1 MGATARIGLLLS
13 FPVMKKQLFYTAFA
27 ATTAVLLTACDDE
40 KKPAQGTS
48 ETPAAQTGQQAP
60 AAAPSEDELKA
71 MLVEQLPAC
80 TFATPGAISCE
91 VPQKNEDGSLSLSL
105 NLVMT
110 LNENLYARESAPAV
124 FNKEREAVN
133 EAANASMKPESVY
146 LLQIG
151 ATTDLITEEDRAAK
165 PLPENLQ
172 NALNEMKELA
182 DSAVYRKVASAGDAV
197 SVPATCKAVYA
208 DGEWKFTDI
217 MPDTAALLAKA
228 DYTTE
233 TQVTEQG
240 SAILT
245 PEFEESRKAEIT
257 EKVKAFNEAAAPYIL
272 SREEAARA
280 TLTQHQAA
288 AQEEAARVA
297 ESEAAAENTRREWAD
312 RCAAAIADG
321 KNFAG
326 EWTRGNR
333 FGELT
338 LHIEQAK
345 HFDDSIQFFGSVYD
359 TKLPEACLDIA
370 GRCDLSA
377 GEDGAKVDI
386 TIYDGQYDPDQPTA
400 EVYDARDGL
409 LVLHLDKDG
418 KLSGVM
424 TCASW
429 GADSDKAFKIKLS
442 QKAAESKSSRKG
454 R

>member
-1 MGATARIGLLLS
+1 
-13 FPVMKKQLFYTAFA
+13 MKKQLFYTAIA
-27 ATTAVLLTACDDE
+27 ATSVVFLSACDDE
-40 KKPAQGTS
+40 NKPGAES
-48 ETPAAQTGQQAP
+48 KDTPAVQPGQNVP
-60 AAAPSEDELKA
+60 AVPADEELKA

-80 TFATPGAISCE
+80 SFATPGAISCE
-91 VPQKNEDGSLSLSL
+91 VPQRNADGSLSLAL

-133 EAANASMKPESVY
+133 EAANAAMKPESVY

-172 NALNEMKELA
+172 HALNEMKELA
-182 DSAVYRKVASAGDAV
+182 DSAVYRKVASAGDSV
-197 SVPATCKAVYA
+197 SVPATCNAVYA
-208 DGEWKFTDI
+208 DGAWKFTDI

-245 PEFEESRKAEIT
+245 PEFEETRKAEIT

-288 AQEEAARVA
+288 AAEEAARVA
-297 ESEAAAENTRREWAD
+297 ESEAAAENARREWAD
-312 RCAAAIADG
+312 RCAAAIANG
-321 KNFAG
+321 KNFSG

-370 GRCDLSA
+370 GRCDLTA
-377 GEDGAKVDI
+377 GEEGAKVDI

-429 GADSDKAFKIKLS
+429 GVESDKAFKIKLN
-442 QKAAESKSSRKG
+442 QKAAEGKSSRKS

>member
-1 MGATARIGLLLS
+1 
-13 FPVMKKQLFYTAFA
+13 MKKKLFYTAVLSMS
-27 ATTAVLLTACDDE
+27 AVLFSACDDE
-40 KKPAQGTS
+40 DKPAQTPENKPAAGA
-48 ETPAAQTGQQAP
+48 EAQQTPAV
-60 AAAPSEDELKA
+60 PSDEELKS

-80 TFATPGAISCE
+80 DFATPGAVSCE
-91 VPQKNEDGSLSLSL
+91 VPQKNEDGSLNLSLSL
-105 NLVMT
+105 PMT

-133 EAANASMKPESVY
+133 EAANAAMKPESVY
-146 LLQIG
+146 LLQVG
-151 ATTDLITEEDRAAK
+151 ATTDLISDEDRAPK

-182 DSAVYRKVASAGDAV
+182 DAAVYRMVASAGEV
-197 SVPATCKAVYA
+197 VPVNATCRAVYV
-208 DGEWKFTDI
+208 DGAWKFEDI

-228 DYTTE
+228 DFTAE
-233 TQVTEQG
+233 SVVKEQG
-240 SAILT
+240 YAILT
-245 PEFEESRKAEIT
+245 PDFEETRKAEIA

-288 AQEEAARVA
+288 AEEEAARVA
-297 ESEAAAENTRREWAD
+297 EQEAAVEAD
-312 RCAAAIADG
+312 RQKWVDTCVAAIANG

-326 EWTRGNR
+326 EWTRANR
-333 FGELT
+333 FGEMT

-345 HFDDSIQFFGSVYD
+345 RFDDSIQFFGSVYD

-370 GRCDLSA
+370 GRCELTPS
-377 GEDGAKVDI
+377 EEGAKVDI

-429 GADSDKAFKIKLS
+429 GANSEKVFKIKLS
-442 QKAAESKSSRKG
+442 PKAAESKSGKKG

>member
-1 MGATARIGLLLS
+1 
-13 FPVMKKQLFYTAFA
+13 MKKQLFYTAFA

-40 KKPAQGTS
+40 KKPAQGSS
-48 ETPAAQTGQQAP
+48 ETPTAQPEQTQTP
-60 AAAPSEDELKA
+60 AVPTDDELKA
-71 MLVEQLPAC
+71 MLVEQLPTC
-80 TFATPGAISCE
+80 TFATPGAISCD
-91 VPQKNEDGSLSLSL
+91 VPQKNADGSLSLSL

-110 LNENLYARESAPAV
+110 LNENLYSRESAPAA

-151 ATTDLITEEDRAAK
+151 ATTDLISDEDRAAK

-182 DSAVYRKVASAGDAV
+182 DAAVYRKVASAGDEV

-208 DGEWKFTDI
+208 DGAWKFSDI

-228 DYTTE
+228 DYATE
-233 TQVTEQG
+233 TEVTEQG
-240 SAILT
+240 AAILT
-245 PEFEESRKAEIT
+245 PDFEESRKAELV

-297 ESEAAAENTRREWAD
+297 EQEAAAEAERKSWEDA
-312 RCAAAIADG
+312 CVAAIANG

-326 EWTRGNR
+326 EWTRANR

-345 HFDDSIQFFGSVYD
+345 RFDDSIQFFGTIYD
-359 TKLPEACLDIA
+359 TKLAEACLDIA
-370 GRCDLSA
+370 GRCELTPT
-377 GEDGAKVDI
+377 EEGAKVDI

-409 LVLHLDKDG
+409 LVLHLDKSG

-429 GADSDKAFKIKLS
+429 GAESDKAFKIKLAP
-442 QKAAESKSSRKG
+442 KTAEEKSSRKG

>member
-1 MGATARIGLLLS
+1 
-13 FPVMKKQLFYTAFA
+13 MKKQLFYTAFA

-40 KKPAQGTS
+40 KKPEQGSS
-48 ETPAAQTGQQAP
+48 ETPAAQTGSQAP
-60 AAAPSEDELKA
+60 AAPSEDELKS

-80 TFATPGAISCE
+80 TFATPGAVSCE

-151 ATTDLITEEDRAAK
+151 ATTDLVTEEDRAAK

-182 DSAVYRKVASAGDAV
+182 DSAVYRKVASAGDEV
-197 SVPATCKAVYA
+197 SVPATCKAVYT
-208 DGEWKFTDI
+208 DGAWKFSDI

-228 DYTTE
+228 DYSTE
-233 TQVTEQG
+233 TEVTEQG
-240 SAILT
+240 AAILT
-245 PEFEESRKAEIT
+245 PDFEESRKAELV

-297 ESEAAAENTRREWAD
+297 EQEAAAEAERKGWEDA
-312 RCAAAIADG
+312 CVAAIANG

-326 EWTRGNR
+326 EWTRANR

-345 HFDDSIQFFGSVYD
+345 RFDDSIQFFGTIYD
-359 TKLPEACLDIA
+359 TKLTEACLDVA
-370 GRCDLSA
+370 GRCELTPTA
-377 GEDGAKVDI
+377 EGARVDI

-409 LVLHLDKDG
+409 LVLYLDKEG

-429 GADSDKAFKIKLS
+429 GIESDKAFKIKLAP
-442 QKAAESKSSRKG
+442 KAADSKSSR
-454 R
+454 RSR

>member
-1 MGATARIGLLLS
+1 
-13 FPVMKKQLFYTAFA
+13 MKKQLFYTAFA

-40 KKPAQGTS
+40 KKPAPGSS

-60 AAAPSEDELKA
+60 AVPSEDELKA

-80 TFATPGAISCE
+80 TFATPGAVSCE

-182 DSAVYRKVASAGDAV
+182 DAAVYRKVASAGDEV
-197 SVPATCKAVYA
+197 SVPATCKAVYT
-208 DGEWKFTDI
+208 DGAWKFSDI

-228 DYTTE
+228 DYATE
-233 TQVTEQG
+233 TEVTEQG
-240 SAILT
+240 AAILT
-245 PEFEESRKAEIT
+245 PDFEEGRKAELV

-297 ESEAAAENTRREWAD
+297 EQEAAAEAERKGWED
-312 RCAAAIADG
+312 VCVAAIANN

-326 EWTRGNR
+326 EWTRANR

-345 HFDDSIQFFGSVYD
+345 RLDDSIQFFGTIYD

-370 GRCDLSA
+370 GRCDLTPT
-377 GEDGAKVDI
+377 EEGARVDI

-409 LVLHLDKDG
+409 LVLHLNKEG
-418 KLSGVM
+418 KLAGVM

-429 GADSDKAFKIKLS
+429 GIESDKAFKIKLAP
-442 QKAAESKSSRKG
+442 KAADSKSSR
-454 R
+454 RSR